1 MKIGITG
8 AEGLLGFHLRAR
20 LQALGGHEVRLANR
34 ATFATGASL
43 DAFVSGLD
51 ALAHFAG
58 MNRGDEHEVEAVN
71 TGLAEALVAA
81 MSRTR
86 SAPTVVFSNS
96 THVDRDTGYGRGKRR
111 AAEVLGAW
119 AAGCGAS
126 FTDLV
131 LPHVF
136 GEFGKPFANSV
147 VSTFCWQLA
156 NGETPEIH
164 VDGQLELVHAQ
175 AVAERS
181 LSAMQARENGRAR
194 MAGEPIKVS
203 ELLERLNALQAQ
215 YGSQIMPALSDPL
228 TLRLFNTLRSY
239 LFPKHYPVPLRLHT
253 DNRGSL
259 FEAVKTY
266 QGGQA
271 FLSTTR
277 PGITRGNHFHLRKVE
292 RFLVV
297 SGDAEICLRKLFSD
311 EIVRFRVGGGAPCYI
326 DMPTFHTH
334 SITNVGAT
342 EVVTLF
348 WANEI
353 FDPADPDTYAEA
365 VET

>member
-8 AEGLLGFHLRAR
+8 ADGLLGFHLRAR
-20 LQALGGHEVRLANR
+20 LHALGGHEVRLANR
-34 ATFATGASL
+34 VTFDADASL
-43 DAFVSGLD
+43 DTFVGGLD
-51 ALAHFAG
+51 ALVHFAG
-58 MNRGDEHEVEAVN
+58 MNRGDEQEVEAVN
-71 TGLAEALVAA
+71 SRLAEALVGA
-81 MSRTR
+81 MTRTG
-86 SAPTVVFSNS
+86 ATPVVVFSNS

-111 AAEVLGAW
+111 AAEVLADW
-119 AAGCGAS
+119 AAERSAC

-136 GEFGKPFANSV
+136 GEFGRPFANSV
-147 VSTFCWQLA
+147 VSTFCHQLA
-156 NGETPEIH
+156 KGEAPEIH

-175 AVAERS
+175 AVAERCLAAVLAGES
-181 LSAMQARENGRAR
+181 GRVR

-203 ELLERLNALQAQ
+203 ALLDRLRELQAQ
-215 YGSQIMPALSDPL
+215 YSAQIMPALPDPL

-239 LFPKHYPVPLRLHT
+239 LFPAHYPVALTLHT

-259 FEAVKTY
+259 FEAVKTH
-266 QGGQA
+266 QGGQT

-297 SGDAEICLRKLFSD
+297 SGEAEICLRKLFSG
-311 EIVRFRVGGGAPCYI
+311 EVIRFRVSGSAPCYI

-334 SITNVGAT
+334 SITNVGEA

-353 FDPADPDTYAEA
+353 FDPADSDTYAEA
-365 VET
+365 VVA

>member
-34 ATFATGASL
+34 ATFSTEASL
-43 DAFVSGLD
+43 DAFVNGLD
-51 ALAHFAG
+51 GLAHFAG
-58 MNRGDEHEVEAVN
+58 MNRGEEHEVEAVN
-71 TGLAEALVAA
+71 AALAEALVAA
-81 MSRTR
+81 MRRTC

-119 AAGCGAS
+119 ATDCGVS

-164 VDGQLELVHAQ
+164 VDGLLELVHAQ
-175 AVAERS
+175 AVAERC
-181 LSAMQARENGRAR
+181 LSAMQSSENGRVR
-194 MAGEPIKVS
+194 MAGEPIQVS
-203 ELLERLNALQAQ
+203 GLLERLNALHAQ
-215 YGSQIMPALSDPL
+215 YGAQIVPALNDPL
-228 TLRLFNTLRSY
+228 TLRLFNTLRAY
-239 LFPKHYPVPLRLHT
+239 LFPKHYPVPLQLHT

-259 FEAVKTY
+259 FEAVKTH
-266 QGGQA
+266 QGGQT

-311 EIVRFRVGGGAPCYI
+311 EVVRFRVSGAAPCYI

-334 SITNVGAT
+334 SITNVGST

-365 VET
+365 VE

>member
-8 AEGLLGFHLRAR
+8 GAGLLGFHLRAR
-20 LQALGGHEVRLANR
+20 LHALGGHEVRLADR
-34 ATFATGASL
+34 STFVSDASL

-51 ALAHFAG
+51 ALVHFAG
-58 MNRGDEHEVEAVN
+58 MNRGDEREVEAVN
-71 TGLAEALVAA
+71 VALAEALSGA
-81 MSRTR
+81 MVRTG
-86 SAPTVVFSNS
+86 ATPAVVFSNS

-111 AAEVLGAW
+111 AAEVFSAW
-119 AAGCGAS
+119 AALRGGR

-136 GEFGKPFANSV
+136 GEFGRPFANSV
-147 VSTFCWQLA
+147 VSTFCHQLA

-175 AVAERS
+175 AVAERCLAALEIGES
-181 LSAMQARENGRAR
+181 GRIRMVGERIQVSA
-194 MAGEPIKVS
+194 
-203 ELLERLNALQAQ
+203 LLEKLRELHEQYRAQ
-215 YGSQIMPALSDPL
+215 VMPALGDAL

-239 LFPKHYPVPLRLHT
+239 LFPRHYPVALALHT

-259 FEAVKTY
+259 FEAVKTR
-266 QGGQA
+266 QGGQT
-271 FLSTTR
+271 FLSSTH
-277 PGITRGNHFHLRKVE
+277 PGITRGNHYHLRKVE

-297 SGDAEICLRKLFSD
+297 SGEAEICLRRLFSD
-311 EIVRFRVGGGAPCYI
+311 EVIRFRVNGASPCYI

-334 SITNVGAT
+334 SISNVGT
-342 EVVTLF
+342 DEVVTLF

-353 FDPADPDTYAEA
+353 FDPADSDTYAEA
-365 VET
+365 VVT